1 MAHFGI
7 ICLPATGHLNT
18 ILPLGQE
25 LQQRGHHLT
34 LFGIPDS
41 EAKTRAARLSFQ
53 AIGESVFPL
62 GWTNQGYAELGK
74 RTGKEANLY
83 GHQQRLQL
91 TEMLLSEAPAALKT
105 AQVEGLIV
113 DYGKSGGG
121 TVAEY
126 LQLPFVTICTAL
138 ISTNY
143 GHPNFEEPIL
153 ELLNQFRQL
162 WHLPIYTSTKQCL
175 SPLVQISH
183 QPPEFDLPRTTRT
196 RLPSQFHF
204 TGPFHTTA
212 NRQAVEFPW
221 SKLTGQPLI
230 YASLGTLQNRLQ
242 WVFAM
247 IAEACVDLDVQLVIS
262 LGGGMSPQDLPELPG
277 SPLVVGYAP
286 QLELLDQATL
296 TITHAGLNTTLESLS
311 RGVPLIAIPITHDQP
326 AIASRIARKGL
337 GIAITLP
344 ELSVSKLRTAIEKV
358 LGEDKYRQKVS
369 QLQSAIKN
377 SGGVKLAADL
387 VEEALSMQKP
397 VLQLKN

>member
-25 LQQRGHHLT
+25 LQQRGHNLT

-41 EAKTRAARLSFQ
+41 EGKTRTAGLSFQ
-53 AIGESVFPL
+53 AIGESLFPL
-62 GWTNQGYAELGK
+62 GWTSEGYAELGK
-74 RTGKEANLY
+74 RTGKEANFY
-83 GHQQRLQL
+83 AHQQRLQL
-91 TEMLLSEAPAALKT
+91 TKMLLREAPTALKT

-113 DYGKSGGG
+113 DYGKPGGG

-126 LQLPFVTICTAL
+126 LQIPFVTICTAL

-143 GHPNFEEPIL
+143 GHPNFEKTIS
-153 ELLNQFRQL
+153 ELLNQYRQQ
-162 WHLPIYTSTKQCL
+162 WHLPIYTSTKECL

-183 QPPEFDLPRTTRT
+183 QPPEFDIPRTTRT

-221 SKLTGQPLI
+221 SQLTGQALI

-247 IAEACVDLDVQLVIS
+247 IAEACVGLDVQLVIS
-262 LGGGMSPQDLPELPG
+262 LGGGMSPQNLPELPG
-277 SPLVVGYAP
+277 NPLVVGYAP
-286 QLELLDQATL
+286 QLELLDRASL

-326 AIASRIARKGL
+326 AVASRIVRKGL

-344 ELSVSKLRTAIEKV
+344 ELSVSRLRTAIERV
-358 LGEDKYRQKVS
+358 LEEDKYRQKVA
-369 QLQSAIKN
+369 QLQDAIKN

-387 VEEALSMQKP
+387 VEQAFST
-397 VLQLKN
+397 QLL